1 MKASSSP
8 SSLESRIL
16 RIRRTLRA
24 RQPLED
30 RIALVRERHRAA
42 VRKAIPTPSRES

>member
-1 MKASSSP
+1 MKATSSP

-24 RQPLED
+24 RQPLDD
-30 RIALVRERHRAA
+30 RIALVRERRRAL
-42 VRKAIPTPSRES
+42 VRGTGPEATRES